1 MLQWACDNSYT
12 QNGLLKTELGF
23 QGFVVSDWFGQ
34 HSGVASALAG
44 LDMVMPSGATYWGS
58 YLVEA
63 VNNGSVP
70 EVRLDDMATRIIAA
84 WYQMGQDSS
93 DLPEPG
99 SGIPEDLSQPHTRVI
114 GWNASYKDTLY
125 RGALEGHVLLKNEG
139 ALPLKSPELISV
151 FGYSA
156 KTPDQ
161 YNYGVFGFNGGSY
174 PLAYGLDYN
183 GTGSFISGVT
193 SGIARN
199 GTIISGGGSG
209 ASQPPWI
216 SSPFQALTERAQE
229 DLTALYWDF
238 HSTNPYVDATS
249 DACIVDVNV
258 FATEGSDRPSL
269 RDDCKCTFGFLTL
282 QLRQRLISG

>member
-1 MLQWACDNSYT
+1 
-12 QNGLLKTELGF
+12 
-23 QGFVVSDWFGQ
+23 
-34 HSGVASALAG
+34 
-44 LDMVMPSGATYWGS
+44 
-58 YLVEA
+58 
-63 VNNGSVP
+63 
-70 EVRLDDMATRIIAA
+70 MATRIIAA
-84 WYQMGQDSS
+84 WYQMGQDAS
-93 DLPEPG
+93 DLPVPG

-114 GWNASYKDTLY
+114 GWNASFKDTLY

-139 ALPLKSPELISV
+139 SLPLKSPELISV

-161 YNYGVFGFNGGSY
+161 YNVGSFGFNGGSY
-174 PLAYGLDYN
+174 PLAYGADYN
-183 GTGSFISGVT
+183 GTGSFVSGVT

-229 DLTALYWDF
+229 DLTSLYWDF

-258 FATEGSDRPSL
+258 FATGKQLLDTISTPPRRNTYPLRPFIPI
-269 RDDCKCTFGFLTL
+269 CTKPLPL
-282 QLRQRLISG
+282 VL

>member
-1 MLQWACDNSYT
+1 
-12 QNGLLKTELGF
+12 
-23 QGFVVSDWFGQ
+23 
-34 HSGVASALAG
+34 
-44 LDMVMPSGATYWGS
+44 MPSGATYWGS
-58 YLVEA
+58 NLVQA

-84 WYQMGQDSS
+84 WYKMGQDSS
-93 DLPEPG
+93 ERPQAG

-114 GWNASYKDTLY
+114 GWNASFKDTLY

-139 ALPLKSPELISV
+139 ALPLKSSELISV

-156 KTPDQ
+156 KTPDE

-199 GTIISGGGSG
+199 GTSSQVEAQGP
-209 ASQPPWI
+209 ASRRGYPRPSRRSQNERRRTSPRCTRTLTARTRMWMLPPM
-216 SSPFQALTERAQE
+216 FALSTSMSLLQRAQ
-229 DLTALYWDF
+229 TGR
-238 HSTNPYVDATS
+238 V
-249 DACIVDVNV
+249 
-258 FATEGSDRPSL
+258 
-269 RDDCKCTFGFLTL
+269 
-282 QLRQRLISG
+282 